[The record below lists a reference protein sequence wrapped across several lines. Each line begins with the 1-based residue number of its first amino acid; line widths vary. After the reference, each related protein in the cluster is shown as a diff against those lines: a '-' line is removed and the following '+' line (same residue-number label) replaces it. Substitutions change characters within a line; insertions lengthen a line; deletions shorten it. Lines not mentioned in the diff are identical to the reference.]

1 MPKSRRSGAWAI
13 DLKKK
18 MKIKLHWK
26 LTFIFC
32 FVVIF
37 AISAGYFYLDSH
49 LKSYVEN
56 NLENNIK
63 HELALGKDLLETHL
77 KDRAS
82 PIDFQEL
89 ALKIGN
95 ALGLRVTII
104 ALDGKVLGDADLTR
118 EELVTVENHADR
130 PEVKEAL
137 KSGLGVSKRFSYT
150 IKKDMLYTAIPFGK
164 GKVAGILRFAV
175 PMHTIE
181 ILQAKTHKVVG
192 VSIVGI
198 LLLSL
203 GLTFLVSVFV
213 SRPLSEMSAIAR
225 SMAQG
230 DFSKKVSAHTQD
242 EIGELAHSLNLM
254 SEEIKDKIG
263 KADSERAKLDLVLSS
278 MFEGVIVTDE
288 KEKII
293 LMNPSLRKIFLV
305 DNNPEGKKPFE
316 VIRNTAVQ
324 DMVDRIV
331 QGRQGLATE
340 EIAINIPEEKILKVN
355 GVPIMRNN
363 RLEGAILV
371 FHDITEL
378 RRLEQIRQDFVANVS
393 HELRTPIS
401 SIKGYAETLLEGAL
415 KDKDNAKEFIS
426 IIYQDSNRLANLIND
441 LLDLSKIESGK
452 MKMSLVPLDTVS
464 LIKRAVTVIENQAK
478 AKSIALKINLPAGL
492 PKIKADETRFSQ
504 VMINLLDNAIKYSS
518 EGGSVTISAKVVN
531 NALQIDILDTGIG
544 ISEKDLPRIFERF
557 YRVDKA
563 RSRELGGTGLGLSIV
578 KHIVS
583 AHGGQVSVKS
593 EPGFGSTF
601 SFTIPLA

>member
-1 MPKSRRSGAWAI
+1 
-13 DLKKK
+13 

-32 FVVIF
+32 FVVVF

-49 LKSYVEN
+49 LKFYVESS
-56 NLENNIK
+56 LENNIK
-63 HELALGKDLLETHL
+63 HQLALGKDLLETSL
-77 KDRAS
+77 KDKTT
-82 PIDFQEL
+82 PVDFQSL
-89 ALKIGN
+89 ALQMGN

-118 EELVTVENHADR
+118 EQLLTVENHANR

-137 KSGLGVSKRFSYT
+137 SSGLGASKRFSYT
-150 IKKDMLYTAIPFGK
+150 VKKYMLYTALPFGK
-164 GKVAGILRFAV
+164 EKTEGVLRFSV
-175 PMHTIE
+175 PLHDIE
-181 ILQAKTHKVVG
+181 ILQAKMRRVVA

-198 LLLSL
+198 LFLSL
-203 GLTFLVSVFV
+203 WLTFLVSMFI
-213 SRPLSEMSAIAR
+213 SRPLTEMSRVAKAMAR
-225 SMAQG
+225 G
-230 DFSKKVSAHTQD
+230 DFSKKAAIHTND
-242 EIGELAHSLNLM
+242 EIGELARSLNLM

-263 KADSERAKLDLVLSS
+263 KVDSERAKLDLVLSS
-278 MFEGVIVTDE
+278 MFEGVIVTDSS
-288 KEKII
+288 EKII
-293 LMNPSLRKIFLV
+293 LMNPSLRKIFFV
-305 DNNPEGKKPFE
+305 DTNPEGKKPLE

-324 DMVDRIV
+324 DIVDKII
-331 QGRQGLATE
+331 QGKQGLATE
-340 EIAINIPEEKILKVN
+340 EITVSVPEEKILKVN
-355 GVPIMRNN
+355 GVPIVRNN
-363 RLEGAILV
+363 EFEGAILV

-452 MKMSLVPLDTVS
+452 MKMNFVPLDVASVT
-464 LIKRAVTVIENQAK
+464 KRAVTVIENQAK
-478 AKSIALKINLPAGL
+478 VKSISFKLNLAPEL
-492 PKIKADETRFSQ
+492 PKIRADETRFSQ
-504 VMINLLDNAIKYSS
+504 VMINLLDNAIKYTP
-518 EGGSVTISAKVVN
+518 ENGSVTVTAKVVN
-531 NALQIDILDTGIG
+531 NSLQVDIKDTGIG

-578 KHIVS
+578 KHIVQ
-583 AHGGQVSVKS
+583 AHSGQVWVKS
-593 EPGFGSTF
+593 ELGLGSTF